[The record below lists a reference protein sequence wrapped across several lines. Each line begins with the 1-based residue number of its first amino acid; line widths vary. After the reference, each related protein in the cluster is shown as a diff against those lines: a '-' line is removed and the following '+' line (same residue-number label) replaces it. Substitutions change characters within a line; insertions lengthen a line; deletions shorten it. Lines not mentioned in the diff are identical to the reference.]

1 MRALA
6 PRSPQVVVESGNGGC
21 PGGTLVPSVDVRH
34 FQFCTKGH
42 RYHASIGPMFHLFH
56 TGPARN
62 RPLFAMLQHFTE
74 LGDTPFWHLRVPKGA
89 ETTSLLGGMPFALL
103 PAGFRRS
110 L

>member
-1 MRALA
+1 M
-6 PRSPQVVVESGNGGC
+6 
-21 PGGTLVPSVDVRH
+21 
-34 FQFCTKGH
+34 
-42 RYHASIGPMFHLFH
+42 GPMFHLFH

-74 LGDTPFWHLRVPKGA
+74 LADAPFWHLRVLKGA
-89 ETTSLLGGMPFALL
+89 EMTSLRGEMPFAPL